1 MLLFCRLQ
9 WDCNDAITSAFSILN
24 VSLFTSVSFL
34 QETTVIKRAAENS
47 NSFLVFTIT
56 KSFISRKSFLSIA

>member
-9 WDCNDAITSAFSILN
+9 LDCNDAITSAFSILN

-47 NSFLVFTIT
+47 NSFLVFIIT